1 MRAII
6 FNILIAVSFLSFK
19 LVAQN
24 VDYQAAA
31 KSIDEDLKKE
41 MKALSELRQ
50 EIAKERPALAEETE
64 KIAAELR
71 DKRRRSQLASQ
82 ERDALLYELSS
93 LSSDFTFL
101 SN

>member
-1 MRAII
+1 MRAVI

-41 MKALSELRQ
+41 MTALSELRQ

-64 KIAAELR
+64 KIAAA
-71 DKRRRSQLASQ
+71 RSYSRA
-82 ERDALLYELSS
+82 RAKP
-93 LSSDFTFL
+93 
-101 SN
+101 